1 MLEQT
6 VVATS
11 GCVKIFAMDQQ
22 QNQPIHW
29 DTPKS
34 TLNFTLI
41 MSLIVVIVGLVSGI
55 NIILMILGL
64 AGAAFS
70 WFTNAK
76 QYLIYENALVVAY
89 GRPRL
94 KVFPFPEI
102 SHLEMLV
109 LPMGNRLRVRMVN
122 GQRIMV
128 AAKNIDEF
136 RDRLDEALEK
146 FNGTYQRQQ
155 LQEEGPENQTPY

>member
-1 MLEQT
+1 
-6 VVATS
+6 
-11 GCVKIFAMDQQ
+11 MDQQ
-22 QNQPIHW
+22 QSQPIHW

-34 TLNFTLI
+34 AMNFTLI
-41 MSLIVVIVGLVSGI
+41 MSVIVFIVGLISGF
-55 NIILMILGL
+55 NPVLMVLGL

-76 QYLIYENALVVAY
+76 QYLIYENALVIAY
-89 GRPRL
+89 GRPRM

-102 SHLEMLV
+102 SQLEMLV

-128 AAKNIDEF
+128 ASKNIDEF

-146 FNGTYQRQQ
+146 FKGTYQRPE
-155 LQEEGPENQTPY
+155 LQEDNPENRTPY

>member
-1 MLEQT
+1 MIVAL
-6 VVATS
+6 VVAVI
-11 GCVKIFAMDQQ
+11 G
-22 QNQPIHW
+22 
-29 DTPKS
+29 
-34 TLNFTLI
+34 LI
-41 MSLIVVIVGLVSGI
+41 TGATILVV
-55 NIILMILGL
+55 LGVVA
-64 AGAAFS
+64 AGFS

-76 QYLIYENALVVAY
+76 RYLIYDNALVIAY
-89 GRPRL
+89 GRPRV

-122 GQRIMV
+122 GRRIMV

-146 FNGTYQRQQ
+146 FNGTYERQQ
-155 LQEEGPENQTPY
+155 LQQDESQENSTPY